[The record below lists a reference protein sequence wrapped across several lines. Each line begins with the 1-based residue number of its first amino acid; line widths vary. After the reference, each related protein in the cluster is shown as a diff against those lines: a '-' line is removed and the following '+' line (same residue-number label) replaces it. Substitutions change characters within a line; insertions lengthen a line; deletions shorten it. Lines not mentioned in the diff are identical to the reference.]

1 MRITDEKTGLEPIED
16 RGPEAAVAYP
26 ADDPH
31 APHKLTFR
39 ENVILTVKVLAIAGL
54 LIAAL
59 WGISLWNAAS

>member
-16 RGPEAAVAYP
+16 RGPKAAATYT

-31 APHKLTFR
+31 APHKVTFR
-39 ENVILTVKVLAIAGL
+39 ENVMLTIKVLAIAGL

-59 WGISLWNAAS
+59 WGISLWKAA

>member
-16 RGPEAAVAYP
+16 RAPEAAVTYT

-31 APHKLTFR
+31 APRKLTFR
-39 ENVILTVKVLAIAGL
+39 ENAILTIKVLAIAGL

-59 WGISLWNAAS
+59 WGISLWNSG